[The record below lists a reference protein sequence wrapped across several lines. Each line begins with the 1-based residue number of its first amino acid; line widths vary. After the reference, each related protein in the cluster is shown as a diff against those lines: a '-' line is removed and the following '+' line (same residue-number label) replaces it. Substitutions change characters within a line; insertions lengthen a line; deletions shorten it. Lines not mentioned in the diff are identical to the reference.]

1 MKTALLP
8 ATRIEPA
15 LRRELEAALEEGET
29 LSAFIE
35 ASVRRQVQLREA
47 QRDFI
52 ARGLAAERSA
62 DARNDWLDSAEVIKD
77 VAALASSLG
86 RSRRRRAK

>member
-15 LRRELEAALEEGET
+15 LRRELEAALQEGET

-35 ASVRRQVQLREA
+35 ASVRSQIHLREA
-47 QRDFI
+47 QRVFI
-52 ARGLAAERSA
+52 ARGLAAERRA
-62 DARNDWLDSAEVIKD
+62 DAQNDWLASDQVIKD
-77 VAALASSLG
+77 VAALASGLG
-86 RSRRRRAK
+86 SGRKRHAK

>member
-15 LRRELEAALEEGET
+15 LRRELEAALNEGET

-35 ASVRRQVQLREA
+35 ASVRRQVYLREA
-47 QRDFI
+47 QRAFI
-52 ARGLAAERSA
+52 ARGLAAERQA
-62 DARNDWLDSAEVIKD
+62 DAQNDWLDSDDVIKD
-77 VAALASSLG
+77 VAALAARLGKSSK
-86 RSRRRRAK
+86 RRTK